1 MEIEQYSFGKIVI
14 NGKSYADDIKIAGG
28 RILPGWFRKSGH
40 RVEPEDAA
48 DMLAAEPEVL
58 VLGKGDPGRM
68 NASPALRELL
78 RQKQIKLIEKPT
90 KEAVSIFNQLYSQG
104 KNVAAGFHLTC

>member
-1 MEIEQYSFGKIVI
+1 MEIEQYTFGKIVI
-14 NGKSYADDIKIAGG
+14 DGESYTDDLKIAGG

-48 DMLAAEPEVL
+48 DMLAEEPEVL
-58 VLGKGDPGRM
+58 ILGKGEPGRM
-68 NASPALRELL
+68 SASPALVELL

-90 KEAVSIFNQLYSQG
+90 KEAASLFNELHSQG